1 MKFTIFDADFFPCGI
16 NVVFTPSRYNAA
28 YFEHAYLAEQTGSVL
43 CQPEDLFVE
52 NKEVNLKDVL

>member
-1 MKFTIFDADFFPCGI
+1 MGIFLPCGI
-16 NVVFTPSRYNAA
+16 NVVFTPGRFNAA

-52 NKEVNLKDVL
+52 NNEVNLKDVL

>member
-1 MKFTIFDADFFPCGI
+1 MPHILNMHIFGTD
-16 NVVFTPSRYNAA
+16 
-28 YFEHAYLAEQTGSVL
+28 GSVL

>member
-1 MKFTIFDADFFPCGI
+1 MGIFLPWGI
-16 NVVFTPSRYNAA
+16 NVVFTPGRYNAA
-28 YFEHAYLAEQTGSVL
+28 YVEHAYLAEQTGSVL

>member
-1 MKFTIFDADFFPCGI
+1 MKFTILGADFFTLWNKCCLYSG
-16 NVVFTPSRYNAA
+16 RYNAA

>member
-1 MKFTIFDADFFPCGI
+1 MKFAILDADFFPCGI
-16 NVVFTPSRYNAA
+16 NVVFAPGRYNAA
-28 YFEHAYLAEQTGSVL
+28 YFEHACLAEQTGSVL

>member
-1 MKFTIFDADFFPCGI
+1 MKFTILDGDFLPCGI
-16 NVVFTPSRYNAA
+16 NVVFTPGRYNAA

>member
-1 MKFTIFDADFFPCGI
+1 MKFTILDANFFTLW
-16 NVVFTPSRYNAA
+16 NFTPGRYNAA